1 MLSATKHLDPANE
14 ILRGIYT
21 GWNECAQDDKRRG
34 EPGEQGTLPPCQRYA
49 TRAARAP
56 PPGILTTSAPTRLML
71 LLAGRYAVLRW
82 LQLLLY
88 GLGDRVL
95 SGTFLILSLHLY

>member
-1 MLSATKHLDPANE
+1 MLSATKHLGPANE

-21 GWNECAQDDKRRG
+21 EWNECAQDDKRR
-34 EPGEQGTLPPCQRYA
+34 GEQGTLPPCQRYA

-56 PPGILTTSAPTRLML
+56 PHGILTTPAPTRLML

-95 SGTFLILSLHLY
+95 SDTFLILSLHLY